1 VARKKTTMSRR
12 EDPFDDK
19 VKSFIESQVDA
30 DNICTAFVLVA
41 TIQNF
46 VTNEEKFFTLCPPE
60 QVTSTT
66 IGLLESASA
75 AEKLRI
81 ARTLLDDE

>member
-1 VARKKTTMSRR
+1 LTTMSE
-12 EDPFDDK
+12 EDSFDDRLK
-19 VKSFIESQVDA
+19 YLIESECDVD
-30 DNICTAFVLVA
+30 NVCTAYTLVA

-46 VTNEEKFFTLCPPE
+46 VTTEQKFFTICPPE

-81 ARTLLDDE
+81 ARQLLEDD

>member
-1 VARKKTTMSRR
+1 MS
-12 EDPFDDK
+12 DDDQSFDDRLK
-19 VKSFIESQVDA
+19 YLIESQCDVD
-30 DNICTAFVLVA
+30 NVCTAYTLVA

-46 VTNEEKFFTLCPPE
+46 VTTEQKFFTICPPE

-81 ARTLLDDE
+81 ARQLLEDD

>member
-1 VARKKTTMSRR
+1 MTMSDNT
-12 EDPFDDK
+12 EPFHDRI
-19 VKSFIESQVDA
+19 KSHIESEVDV
-30 DNICTAFVLVA
+30 DNFCTAYVLVA

-46 VTNEEKFFTLCPPE
+46 VTTEQKFYTICPPE

-66 IGLLESASA
+66 IGLLDSASA

-81 ARTLLDDE
+81 ARQLLEDD

>member
-1 VARKKTTMSRR
+1 MSE
-12 EDPFDDK
+12 EDSFDDRLK
-19 VKSFIESQVDA
+19 YLIESQCDVD
-30 DNICTAFVLVA
+30 NVCTASALIA

-46 VTNEEKFFTLCPPE
+46 VTTEQKFFTICPPE

-81 ARTLLDDE
+81 ARQLLEDD

>member
-1 VARKKTTMSRR
+1 MSKQ
-12 EDPFDDK
+12 PSFDDRLK
-19 VKSFIESQVDA
+19 VMIESEVEHDSV
-30 DNICTAFVLVA
+30 CTAYVLIA

-46 VTNEEKFFTLCPPE
+46 VTTEEKFFTICPPE

-81 ARTLLDDE
+81 AKQLTQDD

>member
-1 VARKKTTMSRR
+1 MTMN
-12 EDPFDDK
+12 EDNQTFDDR
-19 VKSFIESQVDA
+19 VKYLIESQCDVD
-30 DNICTAFVLVA
+30 NVCTAYVLVA

-46 VTNEEKFFTLCPPE
+46 VTTEEKFFTLCPSE

-81 ARTLLDDE
+81 ARQLLEDD

>member
-1 VARKKTTMSRR
+1 MTMS
-12 EDPFDDK
+12 DDDQSFDDRLK
-19 VKSFIESQVDA
+19 YLIESQCDVD
-30 DNICTAFVLVA
+30 NVCTAYTLVA

-46 VTNEEKFFTLCPPE
+46 VTTEQKFFTIAPPE

-81 ARTLLDDE
+81 ARQLLEDD

>member
-1 VARKKTTMSRR
+1 MTMS
-12 EDPFDDK
+12 EDNQTFDDR
-19 VKSFIESQVDA
+19 VKYLIESQCDVD
-30 DNICTAFVLVA
+30 NVCTAYVLVA

-46 VTNEEKFFTLCPPE
+46 VTTEEKFFTLCPSD

-81 ARTLLDDE
+81 ARQLLEDD

>member
-1 VARKKTTMSRR
+1 MTMSE
-12 EDPFDDK
+12 EDSFDDRLK
-19 VKSFIESQVDA
+19 YLIESQCDVD
-30 DNICTAFVLVA
+30 NVCTAYTLVA

-46 VTNEEKFFTLCPPE
+46 VTTEQKFFTICPPE

-81 ARTLLDDE
+81 ARQLLEDD

>member
-1 VARKKTTMSRR
+1 MTMS
-12 EDPFDDK
+12 DSDSFDDR
-19 VKSFIESQVDA
+19 VKYLIESQCDVD
-30 DNICTAFVLVA
+30 NVCTAYVLIA

-46 VTNEEKFFTLCPPE
+46 VTTEQKFFTICPPE

-81 ARTLLDDE
+81 ARQLLEDD

>member
-1 VARKKTTMSRR
+1 MTPMSDHD
-12 EDPFDDK
+12 EPFDDR
-19 VKSFIESQVDA
+19 VKYFIESQCDR
-30 DNICTAFVLVA
+30 DNVCIAYALVA

-46 VTNEEKFFTLCPPE
+46 VTTEEKFFVLVPPQ

-81 ARTLLDDE
+81 ARQLLEDD

>member
-1 VARKKTTMSRR
+1 MTMS
-12 EDPFDDK
+12 DDNQTFDDR
-19 VKSFIESQVDA
+19 VKYLIESQCDVD
-30 DNICTAFVLVA
+30 NVCTAYVLVA

-46 VTNEEKFFTLCPPE
+46 VTTEEKFFTICPPD

-81 ARTLLDDE
+81 ARQLLEDD

>member
-1 VARKKTTMSRR
+1 MSKG
-12 EDPFDDK
+12 EDETADDR
-19 VKSFIESQVDA
+19 VKYFIESQCDS
-30 DNICTAFVLVA
+30 DNICTAYVLVA
-41 TIQNF
+41 TVQNF
-46 VTNEEKFFTLCPPE
+46 ITAEQKFFTIAPPD

-81 ARTLLDDE
+81 ARSLTEED

>member
-1 VARKKTTMSRR
+1 MTMS
-12 EDPFDDK
+12 EDDQTFDDRLK
-19 VKSFIESQVDA
+19 YLIESQCDVD
-30 DNICTAFVLVA
+30 NVCTAYVLVA

-46 VTNEEKFFTLCPPE
+46 VTTEEKFFTLCPSE

-81 ARTLLDDE
+81 ARQLLEDD

>member
-1 VARKKTTMSRR
+1 MSS
-12 EDPFDDK
+12 EGSFDDRIK
-19 VKSFIESQVDA
+19 YFIESEVDV
-30 DNICTAFVLVA
+30 DNVCTAYVLVA

-46 VTNEEKFFTLCPPE
+46 KTTEEKFFTICPPE

-81 ARTLLDDE
+81 ARQLTQDD

>member
-1 VARKKTTMSRR
+1 MSR
-12 EDPFDDK
+12 EGSFDDRIK
-19 VKSFIESQVDA
+19 YFIESEVDA
-30 DNICTAFVLVA
+30 DNVCTAYVLVA

-46 VTNEEKFFTLCPPE
+46 KTIEEKFFTICPPE

-81 ARTLLDDE
+81 ARQLTQDD

>member
-1 VARKKTTMSRR
+1 MMS
-12 EDPFDDK
+12 EDDQTFDDRLK
-19 VKSFIESQVDA
+19 YLIESQCDVD
-30 DNICTAFVLVA
+30 NVCTAYTLVA

-46 VTNEEKFFTLCPPE
+46 VTTEQKFFTICPPE

-81 ARTLLDDE
+81 AKQLLEDD

>member
-1 VARKKTTMSRR
+1 MTTMSE
-12 EDPFDDK
+12 EDSFDDRLK
-19 VKSFIESQVDA
+19 YLIESQCDVD
-30 DNICTAFVLVA
+30 NVCTAYTLVA

-46 VTNEEKFFTLCPPE
+46 VTTEQKFFTICPPE

-81 ARTLLDDE
+81 ARQLLEDD

>member
-1 VARKKTTMSRR
+1 MTMNDNQ
-12 EDPFDDK
+12 DPLDDRIK
-19 VKSFIESQVDA
+19 YFIESQVDA
-30 DNICTAFVLVA
+30 DNVCTSYVLVA
-41 TIQNF
+41 TIQNY
-46 VTNEEKFFTLCPPE
+46 VTTEQKFFTICPPE

-81 ARTLLDDE
+81 AKQLLEEE

>member
-1 VARKKTTMSRR
+1 MTMS
-12 EDPFDDK
+12 DDSPFDDR
-19 VKSFIESQVDA
+19 VKYLIESQCDM
-30 DNICTAFVLVA
+30 DNVCTAYVLIA

-46 VTNEEKFFTLCPPE
+46 VTTEQKFFTICPPE

-81 ARTLLDDE
+81 ARQLLEDD

>member
-1 VARKKTTMSRR
+1 MSDYDEPFNDRIKTH
-12 EDPFDDK
+12 
-19 VKSFIESQVDA
+19 IESQVDA
-30 DNICTAFVLVA
+30 DNFCTAYVLVA
-41 TIQNF
+41 TIQNY
-46 VTNEEKFFTLCPPE
+46 VTTEQKFFTICPPE

-81 ARTLLDDE
+81 ARQLLEDD

>member
-1 VARKKTTMSRR
+1 VATKKTTMS
-12 EDPFDDK
+12 DDLPFNDRIK
-19 VKSFIESQVDA
+19 AHVESQCDM
-30 DNICTAFVLVA
+30 DYICTSYVLVA
-41 TIQNF
+41 TIENF
-46 VTNEEKFFTLCPPE
+46 VTSEQKFFTICPPE

-81 ARTLLDDE
+81 ARQLLEDD

>member
-1 VARKKTTMSRR
+1 MSK
-12 EDPFDDK
+12 EGSFDDRIK
-19 VKSFIESQVDA
+19 YFIEAEVDL
-30 DNICTAFVLVA
+30 DNVCTAYVLVA

-46 VTNEEKFFTLCPPE
+46 VTTEEKFFTICPPE

-81 ARTLLDDE
+81 AKQLTEED

>member
-1 VARKKTTMSRR
+1 MS
-12 EDPFDDK
+12 EDDQSFDDRLK
-19 VKSFIESQVDA
+19 YLIESQCDVD
-30 DNICTAFVLVA
+30 NVCTAYTLVA

-46 VTNEEKFFTLCPPE
+46 VTTEQKFFTICPPE

-81 ARTLLDDE
+81 ARQLLEDD

>member
-1 VARKKTTMSRR
+1 MTMS
-12 EDPFDDK
+12 DSDSFDDR
-19 VKSFIESQVDA
+19 VKYLIESQCDVD
-30 DNICTAFVLVA
+30 NVCTSYVLIA

-46 VTNEEKFFTLCPPE
+46 VTTEQKFFTICPPE

-81 ARTLLDDE
+81 ARQLLEDD

>member
-1 VARKKTTMSRR
+1 MSRG

-19 VKSFIESQVDA
+19 VKAFIESQVDA

-46 VTNEEKFFTLCPPE
+46 ITTEEKFFTLCPPE

-81 ARTLLDDE
+81 ARQLTQDD

>member
-1 VARKKTTMSRR
+1 MMSE
-12 EDPFDDK
+12 EDSFDDRLK
-19 VKSFIESQVDA
+19 YLIESQCDVD
-30 DNICTAFVLVA
+30 NVCTAYALIA

-46 VTNEEKFFTLCPPE
+46 VTAEEKFFTICPPD

-81 ARTLLDDE
+81 ARQFLQDD

>member
-1 VARKKTTMSRR
+1 MTMSE
-12 EDPFDDK
+12 EDSFDDRLK
-19 VKSFIESQVDA
+19 YLIESECDVD
-30 DNICTAFVLVA
+30 NVCTAYTLVA

-46 VTNEEKFFTLCPPE
+46 VTTEQKFFTICPPE

-81 ARTLLDDE
+81 ARQLLEDD

>member
-1 VARKKTTMSRR
+1 MTMSDS
-12 EDPFDDK
+12 EEPFHDRI
-19 VKSFIESQVDA
+19 KSHIESEVDV
-30 DNICTAFVLVA
+30 DNFCTAYVLVA

-46 VTNEEKFFTLCPPE
+46 VTTEQKFYTICPPE

-81 ARTLLDDE
+81 ARQLLEDE

>member
-1 VARKKTTMSRR
+1 MKMTDNN
-12 EDPFDDK
+12 EPFTDRIK
-19 VKSFIESQVDA
+19 GYVESQCDM
-30 DNICTAFVLVA
+30 DYICTTYVLVA
-41 TIQNF
+41 TIENF
-46 VTNEEKFFTLCPPE
+46 MTSEQKFFTICPPE

-81 ARTLLDDE
+81 ARQLLEND

>member
-1 VARKKTTMSRR
+1 MS
-12 EDPFDDK
+12 EDDQTFDDRLK
-19 VKSFIESQVDA
+19 YLIESQCDI
-30 DNICTAFVLVA
+30 DNVCTAYTLVA

-46 VTNEEKFFTLCPPE
+46 VTTEQKFFTICPPE

-81 ARTLLDDE
+81 ARQLLEDD

>member
-1 VARKKTTMSRR
+1 MSE
-12 EDPFDDK
+12 EDSFDDRLK
-19 VKSFIESQVDA
+19 YLIESECDVD
-30 DNICTAFVLVA
+30 NVCTAYTLVA

-46 VTNEEKFFTLCPPE
+46 VTTEQKFFTICPPE

-81 ARTLLDDE
+81 ARQLLEDD

>member
-1 VARKKTTMSRR
+1 MMSK
-12 EDPFDDK
+12 EGSFDDRIK
-19 VKSFIESQVDA
+19 YFIEAEVDQ
-30 DNICTAFVLVA
+30 DNVCTAYVLVA

-46 VTNEEKFFTLCPPE
+46 VTTEEKFFTICPPQ

-81 ARTLLDDE
+81 AKQLTQDD

>member
-1 VARKKTTMSRR
+1 MSE
-12 EDPFDDK
+12 EDSFDDRLK
-19 VKSFIESQVDA
+19 YLIESQCDVD
-30 DNICTAFVLVA
+30 NVCTAYTLVA

-46 VTNEEKFFTLCPPE
+46 VTTEQKFFTICPPE

-81 ARTLLDDE
+81 ARQLLEDD

>member
-1 VARKKTTMSRR
+1 MSS
-12 EDPFDDK
+12 EGSFDDRIK
-19 VKSFIESQVDA
+19 YFIESEVDA
-30 DNICTAFVLVA
+30 DNVCTAYVLVA

-46 VTNEEKFFTLCPPE
+46 KTTEEKFFTICPPE

-81 ARTLLDDE
+81 ARQLLEND

>member
-1 VARKKTTMSRR
+1 MTMS
-12 EDPFDDK
+12 DSDSFDDR
-19 VKSFIESQVDA
+19 VKYLIESQCDVD
-30 DNICTAFVLVA
+30 NVCTAYVLIA

-46 VTNEEKFFTLCPPE
+46 VTTEEKFFTICPPQ

-81 ARTLLDDE
+81 ARQLLEDD